1 MSACTW
7 LAEVV
12 DPADPDSTAHGTGNA
27 GSKAVLKILDLK
39 DASSWNVVD
48 IFKRETEALQS
59 LAHPGIPAYFDSLE
73 HESEGSLA
81 LVLAMEYIEG
91 ENLERIVK
99 SGRRFS
105 EPEIQDILARLAD
118 ILAYLGSL
126 RPPVVHRDV
135 NPRNIIRKPD
145 DSIVLVDFSGVQ
157 DAVRSSLFPGATLV
171 GTAGYVPLEQVA
183 GRANHRSDLYGAAA
197 TALFL
202 LSGRNPAE
210 LPMRGLKTD
219 ISRLVDLSPALAAV
233 LDSWLEP
240 DVERRSLS
248 AMDAAAMLRGRKKP
262 RRPASAAAAA
272 AGENAQAGAASAS
285 EDLLPDALRLSA
297 FDLPL
302 LSPEAAS
309 SRPVKPVPAEDSGD
323 PIPLPADSRVVL
335 EQGGG
340 RLLVKI
346 PRPGFKGSAVPGM
359 TFAVSWIGFVAF
371 WTFMVIRMRAP
382 IFFPMF
388 SIPFW
393 AVGIFMART
402 MLSPVFTKQE
412 LILGPEGLLISSEIF
427 GFERRSLWPL
437 ADIGHIKVVP
447 SRLQVNNIPAKEL
460 QIEAGTK
467 HILVGAGLSERELR
481 SIEKAFGA
489 TLEEMRRSP
498 SENG

>member
-1 MSACTW
+1 MGRGMSACTW
-7 LAEVV
+7 LAEVLEPG
-12 DPADPDSTAHGTGNA
+12 DAPP
-27 GSKAVLKILDLK
+27 KAVLKILDLK

-48 IFKRETEALQS
+48 IFKREAEALQS
-59 LAHPGIPAYFDSLE
+59 LAHPGIPAYFDSFE

-91 ENLERIVK
+91 ENLEHVVK

-105 EPEIQDILARLAD
+105 EPEIQDILAKLAD

-145 DSIVLVDFSGVQ
+145 GSIALVDFSGVQ

-197 TALFL
+197 TTLFL

-210 LPMRGLKTD
+210 LPMKGLKTD
-219 ISRLVDLSPALAAV
+219 ISHLVDLSPALAAV

-248 AMDAAAMLRGRKKP
+248 ALDAAAMLRGRKKP
-262 RRPASAAAAA
+262 GRRAPAAA
-272 AGENAQAGAASAS
+272 AGTGESAQAGVARGAG

-302 LSPEAAS
+302 LSPEAVS
-309 SRPVKPVPAEDSGD
+309 GRPVQPAPAADNGVPL
-323 PIPLPADSRVVL
+323 PLPADSRVVL
-335 EQGGG
+335 EQSGG

-382 IFFPMF
+382 MFFPMF

-437 ADIGHIKVVP
+437 ADIGHVKIVP

-460 QIEAGTK
+460 QIETGTK

-481 SIEKAFGA
+481 SIEKAFGT

-498 SENG
+498 AENG

>member
-1 MSACTW
+1 MSASTW
-7 LAEVV
+7 LAEA
-12 DPADPDSTAHGTGNA
+12 ADSGETPG
-27 GSKAVLKILDLK
+27 KAVLKILDLK

-48 IFKRETEALQS
+48 VFKREAEALQS
-59 LAHPGIPAYFDSLE
+59 LSHPGIPAYFDSLE
-73 HESEGSLA
+73 HESEGSLL

-105 EPEIQDILARLAD
+105 EPEIQDLLARLAD

-145 DSIVLVDFSGVQ
+145 GSIALVDFSGVQ
-157 DAVRSSLFPGATLV
+157 DAVRTSLFPGATLV

-183 GRANHRSDLYGAAA
+183 GRASHRSDLYGAAA
-197 TALFL
+197 TTLFL

-210 LPMRGLKTD
+210 LPLRGLKTD
-219 ISRLVDLSPALAAV
+219 ISGLVALSPALAAV

-240 DVERRSLS
+240 DVDRRSLS
-248 AMDAAAMLRGRKKP
+248 ATDAAAMLRGRK
-262 RRPASAAAAA
+262 RPGRPAAAAA
-272 AGENAQAGAASAS
+272 AGTAPGEGAAT
-285 EDLLPDALRLSA
+285 DLIPDAVRLST

-302 LSPEAAS
+302 VHPLQHSGQQP
-309 SRPVKPVPAEDSGD
+309 RPDPVPADSG
-323 PIPLPADSRVVL
+323 PPLPLPADSRVVM
-335 EQGGG
+335 EESDG

-346 PRPGFKGSAVPGM
+346 PRPGFKGSAMPGM

-382 IFFPMF
+382 MFFPMF

-402 MLSPVFTKQE
+402 MLGPVFTKQE
-412 LILGPEGLLISSEIF
+412 LRLGPEGLLISSEIF

-437 ADIGHIKVVP
+437 SDLGQAKVVP

-460 QIEAGTK
+460 QIEAGTR
-467 HILVGAGLSERELR
+467 HLLVGAGLSERELR
-481 SIEKAFGA
+481 SIEKAFGSMLA
-489 TLEEMRRSP
+489 ELRRSP
-498 SENG
+498 PENR